1 MTTITTA
8 AVDLAGRE
16 ADVVLRDG
24 TTVRVRP
31 ARPSDAPGVEQMLRG
46 LSEESRYLRF
56 FSGAVDLP
64 RMAAWATQVDQ
75 RRRGGLVAT
84 TGSSDRIVAHAGWER
99 EAQRP
104 ERAEVALVIDD
115 AFQGRGLGTLLLGQ
129 LAEHAR
135 GEGVELFTAQVLPG
149 NYQMI
154 QVFRDSGLAVRIR
167 SEPGVVLVEAP
178 TLLTP
183 DALGRFDQR
192 EEQAAA
198 AALRR
203 VLAPRSVAVVGASRR
218 RGTVGGE
225 LFHNLLTA
233 GFTGP
238 VYPVNPNA
246 GVVQSVA
253 AHPTVT
259 KVPGPVDLAVLAV
272 PADQVVQVARECAAK
287 GVRALVVLSAGFA
300 ESGPQGVE
308 RQHALLEV
316 CRQAGM
322 RLVGPNCLGV
332 INTDPAVRLDATF
345 GPTLPTPGRV
355 GFLSQSGALG
365 LAIVDYANQLGLGLS
380 SFLSVG
386 NKADISGNDLLGYW
400 HDDPGTDLV
409 LLYLESFGNPRK
421 FARFARRLARTKP
434 IIAVKAGR
442 SVAGARAT
450 SSHTGALLAASDVP
464 VDALFRQAG
473 VIRTDTLSELFD
485 VAKLLAAQPA
495 PHGRRVAIV
504 TNAGGPGILCADA
517 CEAAGLQV
525 PAFSEELRSRLAA
538 VLPAEAAAGNPVD
551 LLAAA
556 PPERYLQAIELVAS
570 SGEADA
576 VIVIHIPPLAGEHAT
591 DQIAAAI
598 RHAAQQAPAATTLL
612 AVLMSSAGV
621 PADLRAGPRQ
631 VPCYGFPEEA
641 ARALAHAAGRGQW
654 LRQPEGHL
662 PELPGIRRDEAAAV
676 LAETLATGP
685 RWLTVEE
692 ATRLLSC
699 YGLPL
704 ADWCLARTAEEAA
717 KLAQRLGGP
726 VALKAIAPGLLHKTE
741 AGAVRL
747 NLRGPKTVTQ
757 AATDLAAALTA
768 AGHPPEG
775 FLVQRMATGVA
786 ELLVGIVHDAT
797 FGPVVACGA
806 GGTSAE
812 LLGDV
817 AVRLA
822 PLTDRDAHQL
832 LRSLKTFPLL
842 DGWRGAPKA
851 DQAALEDLLLRIG
864 LLADQHPEIAE
875 LDCNPVLAGPDGA
888 VIVDVR
894 IRVEPSAPP
903 PPISARR
910 R

>member
-1 MTTITTA
+1 MTISTP

-24 TTVRVRP
+24 TTVHVRP
-31 ARPSDAPGVEQMLRG
+31 ALPSDAPGVEQLLRG

-56 FSGAVDLP
+56 FSAAVDLP
-64 RMAAWATQVDQ
+64 RVVGWATNVDHQ
-75 RRRGGLVAT
+75 RRDGLVAT

-115 AFQGRGLGTLLLGQ
+115 TFQGRGLGTLLLGQ
-129 LAEHAR
+129 LAQSAR
-135 GEGVELFTAQVLPG
+135 GQGVELFTAQVLPG

-154 QVFRDSGLAVRIR
+154 QVFRDSGFAVRIR
-167 SEPGVVLVEAP
+167 SDPGLVMVEAP

-183 DALGRFDQR
+183 DALERFDQR
-192 EEQAAA
+192 EQQAAA

-203 VLAPRSVAVVGASRR
+203 VLAPRSVAVIGASRR

-225 LFHNLLTA
+225 LFHNLLAA
-233 GFTGP
+233 GFAGP
-238 VYPVNPNA
+238 VYPVNPKA
-246 GVVQSVA
+246 TVIQSVA
-253 AHPTVT
+253 AYPTVT
-259 KVPGPVDLAVLAV
+259 KIPGPVDLAVLAV
-272 PADQVVQVARECAAK
+272 PAGQVVQVARECAAK

-300 ESGPQGVE
+300 ESGPQGTE
-308 RQHALLEV
+308 RQQALLRV

-345 GPTLPTPGRV
+345 GPTLPAPGKV

-400 HDDPGTDLV
+400 QDDPGTNLV
-409 LLYLESFGNPRK
+409 LLYLESFGNPRR
-421 FARFARRLARTKP
+421 FARFARRLARAKP

-495 PHGRRVAIV
+495 PRGRRVAIV

-525 PAFSEELRSRLAA
+525 PALSEQLRARLAE
-538 VLPAEAAAGNPVD
+538 VLPAEAASGNPVD

-556 PPERYLQAIELVAS
+556 PPERYQQAIELVAS
-570 SGEADA
+570 SGEADT

-598 RHAAQQAPAATTLL
+598 RQAAEQAPADMTLL
-612 AVLMSSAGV
+612 AVLMTSAGV
-621 PADLRAGPRQ
+621 PAELHAGPRPI
-631 VPCYGFPEEA
+631 PCYAFPEEA
-641 ARALAHAAGRGQW
+641 AQALARAAERGQW
-654 LRQPEGHL
+654 LRRPAGHL
-662 PELPGIRRDEAAAV
+662 PELAGIRRDEAAAV
-676 LAETLATGP
+676 LAQALATGP
-685 RWLTVEE
+685 RWLTVQE

-704 ADWCLARTAEEAA
+704 ADWRLAHTAEEAGQA
-717 KLAQRLGGP
+717 AEALGGR
-726 VALKAIAPGLLHKTE
+726 VALKAIASGLLHKTE

-747 NLRGPKTVTQ
+747 NLQGRQAVTHAAADLARAV
-757 AATDLAAALTA
+757 AAT
-768 AGHPPEG
+768 GHPPQG
-775 FLVQRMATGVA
+775 FLVQRMVTGVA
-786 ELLVGIVHDAT
+786 ELLVGVVHDPT

-822 PLTDRDAHQL
+822 PLTDRDAAEL
-832 LRSLKTFPLL
+832 LRALKTYPLL

-851 DQAALEDLLLRIG
+851 DQATLEDLLLRIG
-864 LLADQHPEIAE
+864 LLADNHPEIAE
-875 LDCNPVLAGPDGA
+875 LDCNPVIAGPHGA
-888 VIVDVR
+888 AIVDLRV
-894 IRVEPSAPP
+894 RVEQPVPP
-903 PPISARR
+903 LPLSARR